1 MENEKKCCCLKAL
14 ETEETLKLSFENEV
28 YSIFGNLNKGEKVII
43 KYFGNLCA
51 KEDLKDKKILLNYGY
66 GNLWSDK
73 DVVEMT
79 SCGHSEKNC
88 YCTSLELTNNNNL
101 FFCFMDNNNNWDL
114 SDNSSY
120 MLNIDDSITT
130 MAKKNIA
137 VAIADEEYL
146 SFTTRLFKTLTD
158 NLLNLFAQI
167 GGFFDRIIDI
177 K

>member
-1 MENEKKCCCLKAL
+1 
-14 ETEETLKLSFENEV
+14 
-28 YSIFGNLNKGEKVII
+28 
-43 KYFGNLCA
+43 
-51 KEDLKDKKILLNYGY
+51 
-66 GNLWSDK
+66 
-73 DVVEMT
+73 
-79 SCGHSEKNC
+79 
-88 YCTSLELTNNNNL
+88 
-101 FFCFMDNNNNWDL
+101 MDNNNNWDL